1 MKISLEWLAD
11 YVALP
16 ATADDL
22 ADALTAG
29 GTEVVGRT
37 TRGDVPDKVVVA
49 QILSSE
55 QHPNADRLSVC
66 QVDDGSGQPRQIVC
80 GAKNYRVGDKVPL
93 ALPGAVLGPDFKI
106 KPGKL
111 RGVASEG
118 MMCSAKELGLA
129 EDAEGLL
136 ILSADAAVG
145 RPVRELFPPNTVV
158 ELEVTP
164 NRPDLLGHLGVAR
177 ELSALTGAAMTPSAV
192 SPQQLPAVK
201 AAEAGS
207 IKIEDSGCAFYS
219 ARIIRGVKIGPSP
232 AWLADR
238 LTAVGLRPIN
248 NVVDVTNYVL
258 METGQ
263 PLHAFDLAGLS
274 GGIVVRAAGG
284 GERLRG
290 LDGIDRELRP
300 HDLVIADGAKAVALA
315 GVMGGADTGVESSTV
330 DLLLESAWFDPSRVR
345 RTSRELGCSTDSSY
359 RFERRVNPE
368 GVLAASARATEL
380 ILQTAGGTAEPEVL
394 AAGELPREE
403 RTIALDYG
411 QCRGLLGLDIADGE
425 IDAILGRLGLEKQSD
440 GAWRIPAFRPD
451 LTRAVDLVEEVI
463 RVAGI
468 ERVPSRLRGFPA
480 AATVAD
486 LRHDRA
492 EVLRSRLRAQ
502 GFSEA
507 RTSHFVSAESLVEAG
522 VPAAGAVAIRNPL
535 GTDQAF
541 LRPVLRAGLL
551 GAMAHNFRHGARSV
565 RLFELGRV
573 FSPEGQRERTALG
586 LIAGGEASPATWN
599 AEATAA
605 DFHDLKGVLE
615 AVLGPLEF
623 TASGG
628 GGLSLQ
634 IAGGNGVAGSLQRLP
649 KTLAQEHEARSPVY
663 YAELTVGPW
672 LETAPAAVRVRNLP
686 KFPAVERDLSI
697 VLPRHVPFADIESVF
712 RRVRVPH
719 LEAFALKDVFADP
732 SGAALPADH
741 RALTV
746 ALTFRDENRTLT
758 SDEIDRAVE
767 VLRGHAKTEL
777 GAGFRA

>member
-16 ATADDL
+16 GTADAL

-29 GTEVVGRT
+29 GTEVVGRM

-106 KPGKL
+106 KSGKL

-118 MMCSAKELGLA
+118 MMCSAKELALA
-129 EDAEGLL
+129 DDAEGLM
-136 ILSADAAVG
+136 ILPADSTVG
-145 RPVRELFPPNTVV
+145 RPVRELFPPNTLL

-164 NRPDLLGHLGVAR
+164 NRPDMLGYLGVAR
-177 ELSALTGAAMTPSAV
+177 ELSALTGAALTGNAAS
-192 SPQQLPAVK
+192 SPPLPPVAT
-201 AAEAGS
+201 AEPGR
-207 IKIEDSGCAFYS
+207 INIEDAGCAFYS

-238 LTAVGLRPIN
+238 LAAVGLRPIN

-263 PLHAFDLAGLS
+263 PLHAFDLAKLS
-274 GGIVVRAAGG
+274 GGIVVRAARD
-284 GERLRG
+284 GETLHG
-290 LDGIDRELRP
+290 LDGITRQLRP
-300 HDLVIADGAKAVALA
+300 HDLVIADQSGAVALA
-315 GVMGGADTGVESSTV
+315 GVMGGAETGVEPSTV
-330 DLLLESAWFDPSRVR
+330 DLLLESAWFEPSRVR
-345 RTSRELGCSTDSSY
+345 RTSRELGCTTDSSY

-368 GVLAASARATEL
+368 GVLAASARATGL
-380 ILQTAGGTAEPEVL
+380 ILETAGGTPEAGVFV
-394 AAGELPREE
+394 AGELPREE
-403 RTIALDYG
+403 REIALDYG
-411 QCRGLLGLDIADGE
+411 HCRDLLGLEIGDEE
-425 IDAILGRLGLEKQSD
+425 IDAILVRLGLERKD
-440 GAWRIPAFRPD
+440 RGTWRIPAFRPD
-451 LTRAVDLVEEVI
+451 LTRAVDLIEEVI

-480 AATVAD
+480 AASLAD

-507 RTSHFVSAESLVEAG
+507 RTSHFVSAEALAEAG

-535 GTDQAF
+535 GADQAF

-565 RLFELGRV
+565 RLFELGQV
-573 FSPEGQRERTALG
+573 FSTEGREECTALG
-586 LIAGGEASPATWN
+586 LIASGEARAASWK
-599 AEATAA
+599 EAGTPA

-615 AVLGPLEF
+615 CVLGPLAF
-623 TASGG
+623 DASDG
-628 GGLSLQ
+628 GGLAMRVS
-634 IAGGNGVAGSLQRLP
+634 GESGVQGTIQRLP
-649 KTLAQEHEARSPVY
+649 KTLAQDHEARSPVY
-663 YAELTVGPW
+663 YAELIVGPW
-672 LETAPAAVRVRNLP
+672 LELVSGDVRVRNLP

-697 VLPRHVPFADIESVF
+697 VLPRGVPYADIEAAL

-719 LEAFALKDVFADP
+719 LETFALKDVFTDAF
-732 SGAALPADH
+732 GEALPADR

-746 ALTFRDENRTLT
+746 ALTFRDASRTLT

-767 VLRGHAKTEL
+767 TLRDHAKAEL
-777 GAGFRA
+777 GADFRA